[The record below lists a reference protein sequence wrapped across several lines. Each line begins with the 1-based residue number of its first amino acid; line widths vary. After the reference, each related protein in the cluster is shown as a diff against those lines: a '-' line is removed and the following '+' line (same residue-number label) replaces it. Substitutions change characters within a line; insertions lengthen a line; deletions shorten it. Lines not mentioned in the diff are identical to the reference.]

1 MQEYNKLSFTF
12 NSAPK
17 AIQSVRFRRM
27 GNFISTYQPKAN
39 IEWKSWIKKQALLQ
53 LPKGFKVFDVAVEIT
68 KLHFI
73 FAPLKSFSK
82 KKLTALENGE
92 IFYKTTKPDLTDN
105 LCKGFIDALSGVVYR
120 DDALIAR
127 TNNIAKFY
135 GLHPAIELDI
145 MIIKE

>member
-1 MQEYNKLSFTF
+1 MKEYNKLSLTF
-12 NSAPK
+12 HVRPK
-17 AIQSVRFRRM
+17 AIQSVRFRRI
-27 GNFISTYQPKAN
+27 GNFVSTYQPKAN
-39 IEWKSWIKKQALLQ
+39 IEWKAWIKKQAIDQ
-53 LPKGFKVFDVAVEIT
+53 LPKGFKVFQEAVEIT

-82 KKLTALENGE
+82 KKLIALENGE
-92 IFYKTTKPDLTDN
+92 ILYKTTKPDLIDN

-135 GLHPAIELDI
+135 GLSPAIELDI